1 MARGWESKSVEAQQ
15 EEASRPGTKR
25 RAATTPEELAV
36 EERRQALELM
46 RKRAVDDLSRAVVP
60 AHRHMLEQAIASLDT
75 DLARLRVRTEGAGGW
90 SGDPRAPNP
99 EPRVP

>member
-25 RAATTPEELAV
+25 RAATPEELAV

-46 RKRAVDDLSRAVVP
+46 RKRAADDLSRAVAP

-75 DLARLRVRTEGAGGW
+75 ELARLKVRV
-90 SGDPRAPNP
+90 
-99 EPRVP
+99 